1 MRGESIEEGRAE
13 EDEERFERA
22 SLRGEELECLDEGKG
37 LVVWPFL
44 GKEIRSAVAGEGRER
59 GEDGK
64 EERQVVEELGELCK
78 EEVSVRREE

>member
-22 SLRGEELECLDEGKG
+22 SLRGEELEYLDEGKG